1 MPKRRP
7 GRYNFIDRLVL
18 KYLDWRKR
26 AILHAPG
33 YDQAMPKMGYMDR
46 KKVEREDREVLNRT
60 TMPWLYPS
68 SSMRGVPRD
77 TDQMEMRRLSYAP
90 IVQLCIGTRQEEIKK
105 TPWAIIES
113 DQRDKKFISATA
125 PHLRGHEFVRQKSK
139 ALNENADEG
148 RLADEAAKLL
158 SNPNTKGETFSHIL
172 GMLIADNAEV
182 GDGIWELSFFE
193 NDVTLVHDKDKDTDI
208 LKIKKGAKPA
218 EITCHDVLQY
228 NKDMDI
234 KGVLHGY
241 WFTPWSGGGRAGY
254 GSKQVYMTKDEII
267 WVPNDPRSN
276 RYYGYGDV
284 EKARD
289 VIDIILLSLEQE
301 SSLFAEGMVSPGAIS
316 FKGDNVSEADM
327 ENIINE
333 YRENIKGHP
342 ERIMFLNKEA
352 SFINFT
358 SNYRD
363 LQFLERKLWDN
374 KFVAGIFKLNLQV
387 LGMAAENTNRAT
399 AFAEKLI
406 AYEKGIAPKLKEI
419 EYYINTQL
427 IWKYYS
433 EHLSFV
439 FDPAFDIEYKE
450 RYSNVAVN
458 LFNSGI
464 VNKNEARK
472 EVGYKEVE
480 GGEEFKAAPEPGG
493 QATLDQFGGQSG
505 GGYDIEQPVLKK
517 KMIRTKKPIYI
528 ADPSDAPEGVD
539 VQRGARGGYYYD
551 PTSAGSEPSDE
562 EVDDNAEGDA
572 TTSPSV
578 AAVIDV
584 DAAKTLMAD
593 RLKIGKPK
601 ENTRI
606 GKLGEQLLAEHLE
619 GYSLHDP
626 ENWAS
631 PFDLM
636 NGAAIEAKTTANG
649 KTQMWG
655 NSRKIK
661 VEEAKKLGKPLQ
673 IMLWWVHDDKIELYL
688 HEPEPSFYD
697 NLGDR
702 GDLYMVDAKNS
713 KLMGWIDRDGNWN
726 GGIDE

>member
-1 MPKRRP
+1 MPR
-7 GRYNFIDRLVL
+7 
-18 KYLDWRKR
+18 
-26 AILHAPG
+26 
-33 YDQAMPKMGYMDR
+33 MGYMD
-46 KKVEREDREVLNRT
+46 KKRTERDEREVDHRT
-60 TMPWLYPS
+60 SMPWLYPS

-113 DQRDKKFISATA
+113 DQRDKKFIRATS
-125 PHLRGHEFVRQKSK
+125 PHMRGQEFVKQKTK
-139 ALNENADEG
+139 ALDESADKG

-158 SNPNTKGETFSHIL
+158 SSPNTKGETFSHIL

-182 GDGIWELSFFE
+182 GDGIWELSFFKD
-193 NDVTLVHDKDKDTDI
+193 DVTLAHDKDKDTDI

-228 NKDMDI
+228 NKDMDMR
-234 KGVLHGY
+234 GVLHGY

-254 GSKQVYMTKDEII
+254 GSKQVYMTKGEVI

-301 SSLFAEGMVSPGAIS
+301 SNLFAEGMVSPGAIS
-316 FKGDNVSEADM
+316 FKGDNVSEADL
-327 ENIINE
+327 ENIIND

-342 ERIMFLNKEA
+342 ERVMFLNKEA

-387 LGMAAENTNRAT
+387 LGMAAENSNRAT

-505 GGYDIEQPVLKK
+505 EGYDIEQPVLKK

-528 ADPSDAPEGVD
+528 ADPSDAPEGANVHK
-539 VQRGARGGYYYD
+539 GPRGGYYYD
-551 PTSAGSEPSDE
+551 TTPGGGADID
-562 EVDDNAEGDA
+562 DDNLDNGGEGPDSEA
-572 TTSPSV
+572 GVLPTEV
-578 AAVIDV
+578 V
-584 DAAKTLMAD
+584 KQLMSE
-593 RLKIGKPK
+593 RMNIGKP
-601 ENTRI
+601 
-606 GKLGEQLLAEHLE
+606 GKSGKFYGQKGEEVLAAHLK
-619 GYSLHDP
+619 GYKLHTL
-626 ENWAS
+626 WTS
-631 PFDLM
+631 PFDLE
-636 NGAAIEAKTTANG
+636 NGALVEAKITREGSTAING
-649 KTQMWG
+649 EARD
-655 NSRKIK
+655 RKVK
-661 VEEAKKLGKPLQ
+661 EAKEKGKPIQ
-673 IMLWWVHDDKIELYL
+673 IMLWHVEDNKMSLYIIEPKDDFYEFPSNHSWLADSKDGKMLGYYDSDGEWHD
-688 HEPEPSFYD
+688 S
-697 NLGDR
+697 
-702 GDLYMVDAKNS
+702 
-713 KLMGWIDRDGNWN
+713 
-726 GGIDE
+726 